1 MFIRKDRRVMKHDKV
16 PFYNTTTSCVQQ
28 KHCRQ
33 HKKHLPALS
42 TITTSISTYHFIAAA
57 QPTCLATNCF
67 LPTMFPHIEGSNPR
81 PLLCAPHFQNASPR
95 SIDHKELSYSAWTL
109 CISKR
114 RKIHLLSF
122 PLMKVL
128 YSLYPTNFG
137 ITVSFVRE
145 DRSSLA
151 YRY

>member
-1 MFIRKDRRVMKHDKV
+1 MKHDKI
-16 PFYNTTTSCVQQ
+16 PFYKTTASCIQQ
-28 KHCRQ
+28 KHCGQ
-33 HKKHLPALS
+33 CKKCLPCYLWHIHISLYCSS
-42 TITTSISTYHFIAAA
+42 TANTAN
-57 QPTCLATNCF
+57 CL
-67 LPTMFPHIEGSNPR
+67 LPTIFPHIESSNPR
-81 PLLCAPHFQNASPR
+81 ALLSAPYFQNASPR
-95 SIDHKELSYSAWTL
+95 SIDHKELSHSTWTL

-128 YSLYPTNFG
+128 YSLYPTNFC

-151 YRY
+151 YRN

>member
-1 MFIRKDRRVMKHDKV
+1 MTKSPSIIQQEAAFSR
-16 PFYNTTTSCVQQ
+16 NTVDNAKSTC
-28 KHCRQ
+28 Q
-33 HKKHLPALS
+33 HFPLLPLAYPH
-42 TITTSISTYHFIAAA
+42 YHFIAAA
-57 QPTCLATNCF
+57 QPTCLDANCF

-81 PLLCAPHFQNASPR
+81 PLLCAPHFQNTSPR

-122 PLMKVL
+122 SLMKVL
-128 YSLYPTNFG
+128 YSLYPTNFC